1 MFADSIICRRH
12 RPNSSMTILSC
23 TTGGIFILSASSAW
37 ARRQAQVASATS
49 EVKKVYGSLSN
60 HKHIKSNKAL
70 SNHNLKPTLY
80 RTEFYLNKYLSVC
93 TVLVELEY
101 INCNIIDFVY
111 ASLSLDVTCFFFNS
125 FKKNLLKKNL
135 QHFQM

>member
-12 RPNSSMTILSC
+12 RPNSSITILSC

-93 TVLVELEY
+93 TVLVKLEY
-101 INCNIIDFVY
+101 INLFIQVY
-111 ASLSLDVTCFFFNS
+111 PLTSRVFFKF
-125 FKKNLLKKNL
+125 LKKNP

>member
-70 SNHNLKPTLY
+70 SNHNLKPMLY

-101 INCNIIDFVY
+101 INLFIQVY
-111 ASLSLDVTCFFFNS
+111 PLTSRVFFQF
-125 FKKNLLKKNL
+125 LKKNP

>member
-49 EVKKVYGSLSN
+49 EVKNVYGSLSN

-101 INCNIIDFVY
+101 INGNIINFVY
-111 ASLSLDVTCFFFNS
+111 ASLSLDFTCFFS
-125 FKKNLLKKNL
+125 IPSTKKIIKKNPK
-135 QHFQM
+135 HFQM

>member
-49 EVKKVYGSLSN
+49 EVKKVCGSLSN

-101 INCNIIDFVY
+101 INLFIQVY
-111 ASLSLDVTCFFFNS
+111 PLTSWVFFQF
-125 FKKNLLKKNL
+125 LKKKSPTFSNVK
-135 QHFQM
+135 